1 MYNTLRDFLESK
13 ISLHQL
19 KATCGENLYRVEI
32 GSPLIVSSKDVILLI
47 KKYLAKQKS
56 LQDVVDW
63 VNVVWFTDLFEYN
76 PIEEDTI
83 SSVMPYLESLD
94 EDDVNFSDKDLLK
107 MIHCLSQNIEYER
120 N

>member
-13 ISLHQL
+13 ISLPQL

-47 KKYLAKQKS
+47 KKYLADQKS

-76 PIEEDTI
+76 PTEEDSI
-83 SSVMPYLESLD
+83 ASVMPYLESLD
-94 EDDVNFSDKDLLK
+94 EEGVHFSNEEFLT
-107 MIHCLSQNIEYER
+107 MIYCLSHNIEYER